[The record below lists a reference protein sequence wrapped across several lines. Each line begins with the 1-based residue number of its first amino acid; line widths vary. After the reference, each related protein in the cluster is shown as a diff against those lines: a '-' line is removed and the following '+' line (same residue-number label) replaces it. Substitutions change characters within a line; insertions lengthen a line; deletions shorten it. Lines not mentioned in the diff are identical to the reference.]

1 MCHSMDELLYREEM
15 MWLQRSRIVWLKEG
29 DRNTKYFHH
38 KVAARAK
45 KNKIKRSKG
54 DDGRTTHDK
63 KEMETLATK
72 FFRTLYTADPTV
84 HPEDVVQLF
93 EPLILDGMNADLC
106 KEFSAEEIS
115 DALFQIGPLKAPG
128 PDGFPDHFFSKEL
141 GDLER

>member
-1 MCHSMDELLYREEM
+1 MCHRMDELLYREEM

-38 KVAARAK
+38 KAAARAK

-72 FFRTLYTADPTV
+72 IFRTLYTTDPTV
-84 HPEDVVQLF
+84 HPEDVV
-93 EPLILDGMNADLC
+93 
-106 KEFSAEEIS
+106 
-115 DALFQIGPLKAPG
+115 LFQIGPLKAPG